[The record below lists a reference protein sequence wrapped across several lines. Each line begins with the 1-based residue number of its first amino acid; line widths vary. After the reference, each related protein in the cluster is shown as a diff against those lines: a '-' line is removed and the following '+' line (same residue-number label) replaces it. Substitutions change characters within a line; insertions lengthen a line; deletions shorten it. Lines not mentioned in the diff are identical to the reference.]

1 MSKERESRDL
11 PVYHSDPWL
20 RAERHDRGRKDTLR
34 EGEADFVVVDPSLGI
49 LILEVKGEAVGF
61 DGQAHEWFRQ
71 LDGGR
76 SRRAAARGGDPDDP
90 GAAPRLGPIRTT
102 APGTEVVEDGHV
114 LAGAGA
120 RRRDRTDR
128 AG

>member
-1 MSKERESRDL
+1 MSNERESRDL
-11 PVYHSDPWL
+11 LVYHRDPWL

-34 EGEADFVVVDPSLGI
+34 EGEADFVVDPSLGI
-49 LILEVKGEAVGF
+49 LILEVKGGAVGF